1 MEKRTLMEHM
11 KPRQYVTIFAQ
22 SWWLIVVGIVMAAVL
37 YRADGGITP
46 RAGLAHSTW
55 TVVPMAQESHR
66 PLQPLGPHTVY
77 TVLLSAVLGLVFSGS
92 TRYAL
97 DLMALGSI
105 PNTDEEDYP
114 NKLVVCKSPHSPVAE
129 AYRVLHTNLQ
139 PQATG
144 YPLQILI
151 VTSSAPL
158 EGKSV
163 AAANLA
169 AAIAQSGQRVI
180 LVDADLRHPIQQLIF
195 ELENHVGLAQALQE
209 DTNLAEV
216 LQSVPVNNLRI
227 LPSGS
232 STDNLSELLDPK
244 RLRGL
249 IESLRQQAD
258 VVIVDSLPVATLPD
272 AKMLAARL
280 GGTLLVI
287 DSTRAPRG
295 FVQRGK
301 QALDKF
307 GARLSGAAPDLS
319 PVGTEDY
326 CYYRYYCDRGEG
338 AALSPL
344 DLPLQ
349 PPPHADLM
357 SEAPSPAAFGSP
369 DQVHPLDTRRFGRPP
384 ALDLLRARAASVTRH
399 VEARNTLIAVLLGAA
414 ALVILTIV
422 FISSLSKQ
430 QEQNTAREATQA
442 VAMVQTITFETAQ
455 AHQTATAV
463 AEAKD
468 LARRQTEV
476 AQTQTALPGIA
487 AAGATATQQALY
499 AASQRTAGPAECDT
513 IELDVLQSPTRMQAM
528 AAITTN
534 VELTWRVRN
543 KTTSPNC
550 TWGQAGQE
558 TRLLRAVEVSG
569 QLATDVPVKLSWIQ
583 SNEYDLSL
591 SASFGAGEHNLVWR
605 LIPPAAR
612 SPRGPDLLARVVVI
626 TPTAP
631 PPPTFTP
638 APTICPIEAYPCNCR
653 KECDPRSGCQRV
665 CEICTRPKCE

>member
-11 KPRQYVTIFAQ
+11 KPRQHITISAQ
-22 SWWLIVVGIVMAAVL
+22 RWWLIVVSIVMVAVFYRVDTRITL
-37 YRADGGITP
+37 RAD
-46 RAGLAHSTW
+46 LAHATW
-55 TVVPMAQESHR
+55 AAGPAAQESHR
-66 PLQPLGPHTVY
+66 PFRPLGPYTVY
-77 TVLLSAVLGLVFSGS
+77 TVLLSAVVGLVFSGS

-105 PNTDEEDYP
+105 PNTDEDDYP
-114 NKLVVCKSPHSPVAE
+114 SKLVVCKFPHSPVAE
-129 AYRVLHTNLQ
+129 AYRVLHTNLE

-144 YPLQILI
+144 YPLQVLI

-195 ELENHVGLAQALQE
+195 ELENHVGLAEALQG
-209 DTNLAEV
+209 DTNLAEA

-232 STDNLSELLDPK
+232 STDNPSELADPK

-272 AKMLAARL
+272 AKMLAVRL

-307 GARLSGAAPDLS
+307 GARLSGAALDQS
-319 PVGTEDY
+319 PASSEDY

-357 SEAPSPAAFGSP
+357 SEARSPAAFGSP
-369 DQVHPLDTRRFGRPP
+369 DQVHPLDTRHFARPP
-384 ALDLLRARAASVTRH
+384 ALDLLKARAASVTRH

-422 FISSLSKQ
+422 FISSFSKQ
-430 QEQNTAREATQA
+430 QEQKTVREATRA
-442 VAMVQTITFETAQ
+442 VAMAQTVSAETSKAD
-455 AHQTATAV
+455 QTATAV
-463 AEAKD
+463 AKEKD
-468 LARRQTEV
+468 LARLQTEV
-476 AQTQTALPGIA
+476 AQTQAALIETA
-487 AAGATATQQALY
+487 AAGAAATQQAMY
-499 AASQRTAGPAECDT
+499 AAGQRPAAIECDT
-513 IELDVLQSPTRMQAM
+513 VELDVLQSPTRIQS
-528 AAITTN
+528 AAATIAN

-543 KTTSPNC
+543 RATSPIC
-550 TWGQAGQE
+550 RWGQAGQE
-558 TRLLRAVEVSG
+558 TKLLRAVEISG
-569 QLATDVPVKLSWIQ
+569 QPAPDVPVKLRWIQ
-583 SNEYDLSL
+583 DDDYDLSL
-591 SASFGAGEHNLVWR
+591 SVSLGPGQHDLVWR

-626 TPTAP
+626 TPTATP
-631 PPPTFTP
+631 QISFTP
-638 APTICPIEAYPCNCR
+638 APPICPIETYPCNCR